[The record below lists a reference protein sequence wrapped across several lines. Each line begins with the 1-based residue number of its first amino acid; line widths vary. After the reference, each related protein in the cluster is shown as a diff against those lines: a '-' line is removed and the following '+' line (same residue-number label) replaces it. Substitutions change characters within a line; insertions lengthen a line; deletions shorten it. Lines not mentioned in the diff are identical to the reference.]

1 MEACML
7 RESDIRKMIGEVK
20 DGTLDRRSFI
30 NRMLAVGLTA
40 PLAVEM
46 LAHNGVAIAQTKAFE
61 YKGKKGGAG
70 NLRLIWWQGPTLLN
84 PHFAVGTK
92 DQDGSRLF
100 YEPLAGWTP
109 DGELFPVLAAELP
122 SKANG
127 GLAADGM
134 SVTWKIKP
142 NVKWH
147 DGKPLTADDFVF
159 NWEYAKDPATA
170 TVTIGVYKDITV
182 EKVDDLT
189 IRIKFKQP
197 TPFWA
202 DAFCG
207 ARGMVIPKH
216 LFADFMGGK
225 SREAPNNLKPIG
237 TGPYKFVDFKP
248 GDLIRGERN
257 PDYHMPDRPHF
268 DTIEMKGGGDAVSAA
283 RAVLQT
289 GEYDF
294 AWNVQ
299 VEEEVLSRLEKGG
312 KGNVTIADAADIE
325 FVQMHTRD
333 PWTEVDGE
341 RASMKTTHP
350 TLSDPAVRK
359 AITLLVDRKSAQ
371 QHIYGRAG
379 IATSNFLN
387 APPQY
392 ASKNTSYEFDV
403 DKANKILDDAGWKR
417 GADGIRE
424 KGGKKL
430 KYVFQTSNAA
440 PRQKTQAVI
449 KQAFQKAGIEVEL
462 KSVVASVFFSSDVAN
477 PDTYGKFYADLQMYT
492 TTSTSVDPND
502 FMNQYLSDQVSTKE
516 NKWQG
521 RNISRWTNKEYDE
534 TYAAQKAEL
543 DPVKRAALFIK
554 LNDLVIKNDVVVPI
568 ISRPRVAV
576 RANNIMSYVS
586 GWDSNIGGLHNWYRI
601 G

>member
-1 MEACML
+1 MREHEL
-7 RESDIRKMIGEVK
+7 RGLISEVRE
-20 DGTLDRRSFI
+20 GRLDRRSFI
-30 NRMLAVGLTA
+30 GRMIALGLTA
-40 PLAVEM
+40 PMAVEM
-46 LAHNGVAIAQTKAFE
+46 LAQNGVALAQTKASD
-61 YKGKKGGAG
+61 YKGKAGGAG
-70 NLRLIWWQGPTLLN
+70 ALKLLWWQGPTLLN

-100 YEPLAGWTP
+100 YEPLAGWTM

-122 SKANG
+122 TKANG

-147 DGKPLTADDFVF
+147 DGKPLTADDLVF

-170 TVTIGVYKDITV
+170 AVSIGVYKDVTV

-189 IRIKFKQP
+189 VRVKFKQP

-207 ARGMVIPKH
+207 ARGMIIPKH
-216 LFADFMGGK
+216 LFAEFTGGK
-225 SREAPNNLKPIG
+225 SREAPTNLKPVG

-248 GDLIRGERN
+248 GDMIRGERN
-257 PDYHMPDRPHF
+257 TDYHMPNRPHF
-268 DTIEMKGGGDAVSAA
+268 DTLEMKGGGDAVSAG

-299 VEEEVLSRLEKGG
+299 VEEEVLARLEKGG
-312 KGNVTIADAADIE
+312 KGNVIVTPAADIE
-325 FVQMHTRD
+325 FIQMNTRD

-350 TLSDPAVRK
+350 SLSDPAVRK
-359 AITLLVDRKSAQ
+359 ALSLLLDRKSVQ
-371 QHIYGRAG
+371 QHIYGRGGG
-379 IATSNFLN
+379 ITANFLN
-387 APPQY
+387 SPEQY
-392 ASKNTSYEFDV
+392 NSKNNSFEFDI
-403 DKANKILDDAGWKR
+403 DKANKVLDDAGWKR

-424 KGGKKL
+424 KDGKKL
-430 KYVFQTSNAA
+430 KYLYQTSIAA
-440 PRQKTQAVI
+440 PRQKTQAVF
-449 KQAFQKAGIEVEL
+449 KQACQKAGIDLEL
-462 KSVVASVFFSSDVAN
+462 KQVVASVFFSSDVAN
-477 PDTYGKFYADLQMYT
+477 TDTYGKFYSDLQMYT
-492 TTSTSVDPND
+492 TTSTSVDPNE
-502 FMNQYLSDQVSTKE
+502 FMNQYLTVEASSKE

-521 RNISRWTNKEYDE
+521 RNITRWSNKEYDE
-534 TYAAQKAEL
+534 LYAQQKAEL

-554 LNDLVIKNDVVVPI
+554 LNDLVINNLVVIPVVT
-568 ISRPRVAV
+568 RPRVAV
-576 RANNIMSYVS
+576 RANNLSTAVS
-586 GWDSNIGGLHNWYRI
+586 GWDSNVGGLHDWYRM